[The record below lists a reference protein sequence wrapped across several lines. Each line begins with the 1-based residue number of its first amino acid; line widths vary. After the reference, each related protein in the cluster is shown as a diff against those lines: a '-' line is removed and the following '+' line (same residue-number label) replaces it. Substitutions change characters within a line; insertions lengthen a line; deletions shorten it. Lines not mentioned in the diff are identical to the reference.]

1 MLSDNFRIYK
11 NTSFC
16 FLIIPDARKM
26 SELLGRVFFFFC
38 IFLKLGHLARLFGR
52 AGWIFPNKDITVVS
66 WQHQ

>member
-26 SELLGRVFFFFC
+26 SELLGRVFFFF
-38 IFLKLGHLARLFGR
+38 FF
-52 AGWIFPNKDITVVS
+52 VS
-66 WQHQ
+66 S